1 MELII
6 QTQGVKTLVVDDSQP
21 NLLIAKG
28 VLERY
33 GIAVTTAQSGSEALE
48 LIKEQD
54 FDLIILDCIMPQMD
68 GHETAVKIREL
79 PGKKAKASIV
89 AYTSNDEAE
98 VWAEFEDVGITDVLT
113 KPMDIVKL
121 SKIFLKTLPAD
132 KMIDEDEVARLL
144 SISGDL
150 QAEELQSGDSKLKQ
164 ALGVVP
170 ELNYEVGLRFVGG
183 SDEAYLN
190 VLKATCKT
198 MGEAMLRLQA
208 YYDAKKGNGTGR
220 NPDGTD
226 PVRDYG
232 CNGVRIDTH
241 SLKGICAGIGLEAF
255 SKDSAVMERMATEGN
270 EIALLGDL
278 YPYIMQLQMVYE
290 ALSTAISEL
299 VREAEFDD
307 EEVLPMEEAAYRSLW
322 QETEESIEMFD
333 IDAIQEGLKRLHLA
347 TTAGEKRNA
356 LKEAM
361 EAAEVFE
368 YSAVADILKKYRE

>member
-48 LIKEQD
+48 RIKEQD

-68 GHETAVKIREL
+68 GHETAIQIQSL
-79 PGKKAKASIV
+79 PGGKAKIPIV

-113 KPMDIVKL
+113 KPMDVVKL
-121 SKIFLKTLPAD
+121 SKILLKTLPAD
-132 KMIDEDEVARLL
+132 KMIDEAEVARLL

-150 QAEELQSGDSKLKQ
+150 QAEELQQEDSRLKQ
-164 ALGVVP
+164 ALATVP
-170 ELNYEVGLRFVGG
+170 ELNYEAGLRFAGG

-190 VLKATCKT
+190 VIKATCKT
-198 MGEAMLRLQA
+198 MGEAMVRLQA
-208 YYDAKKGNGTGR
+208 YYDGKKGLGTGK

-241 SLKGICAGIGLEAF
+241 SLKGICAGIGLELF
-255 SKDSAVMERMATEGN
+255 SKDSAVMERMATEGD

-290 ALSTAISEL
+290 ALSTAIAEL
-299 VREAEFDD
+299 VQEAEFDD
-307 EEVLPMEEAAYRSLW
+307 EKVLPMEEAAYRSLW

-347 TTAGEKRNA
+347 TPAGEKRNA
-356 LKEAM
+356 LREAM
-361 EAAEVFE
+361 EASEVFE
-368 YSAVADILKKYRE
+368 YAVVADILKRYRA

>member
-1 MELII
+1 MDLII
-6 QTQGVKTLVVDDSQP
+6 HTQGVKTLVVDDSQP

-54 FDLIILDCIMPQMD
+54 FDLVILDCIMPQMD
-68 GHETAVKIREL
+68 GHETAARIRSI
-79 PGKKAKASIV
+79 PGGKAKLPVV

-98 VWAEFEDVGITDVLT
+98 VWEEFEDVGVTDVLT
-113 KPMDIVKL
+113 KPMDVVKL
-121 SKIFLKTLPAD
+121 SKILLKTLPAD

-150 QAEELQSGDSKLKQ
+150 QVEELQHGDSKLKQ
-164 ALGVVP
+164 ALAAVP
-170 ELNYEVGLRFVGG
+170 ELNYEAGLRFVGG

-190 VLKATCKT
+190 VIKATCKT
-198 MGEAMLRLQA
+198 MGEAMLRLRA
-208 YYDAKKGNGTGR
+208 YYDGKKGLDTGR

-232 CNGVRIDTH
+232 CNGVRIDAH
-241 SLKGICAGIGLEAF
+241 SLKGICAGIGLEMF
-255 SKDSAVMERMATEGN
+255 SKDSAVMERMAAEGN

-278 YPYIMQLQMVYE
+278 HPYIMQLQMVYE
-290 ALSTAISEL
+290 ALSTAIAEL
-299 VREAEFDD
+299 LQEAKFDD
-307 EEVLPMEEAAYRSLW
+307 EEVLPMEENAYRALW
-322 QETEESIEMFD
+322 KETEESVEMFD

-347 TTAGEKRNA
+347 TPGGEKRNA

-368 YSAVADILKKYRE
+368 YAAVADILKKYRA